1 MLQILLLAVG
11 LAMDAFAVAVTLGL
25 GLRKA
30 DWRGA
35 LVVGAY
41 FGLFQAGMPLVGY
54 FAGTLFADYITAFD
68 TWLVFA
74 LLVILGGKM
83 LLGAY
88 KAEEGTNNAPSLVP
102 RVMIPFALATSIDAL
117 AVGISFAF
125 WQINLFVAVIFIGVV
140 TFVLSAAGVKIGAHF
155 GERYKTKATVVG
167 GLILI
172 GIGVWV
178 LVEGVFL

>member
-1 MLQILLLAVG
+1 MMQILLLAVG

-74 LLVILGGKM
+74 LLVFLGGKM
-83 LLGAY
+83 LVGAF
-88 KAEEGTNNAPSLVP
+88 KAEGEAGGAASLAP

-125 WQINLFVAVIFIGVV
+125 WQVHLVAAVVCIGVV
-140 TFVLSAAGVKIGAHF
+140 TFALSAAGVKIGAHF
-155 GERYKTKATVVG
+155 GERYKTKATIAG
-167 GLILI
+167 GLILV

-178 LVEGVFL
+178 LVEGLFL

>member
-1 MLQILLLAVG
+1 MVQILLLAVG

-41 FGLFQAGMPLVGY
+41 FGLFQAGMPLLGY
-54 FAGTLFADYITAFD
+54 FAGTLFADYIAAFD
-68 TWLVFA
+68 KWLVFA
-74 LLVILGGKM
+74 LLVFLGGKM
-83 LLGAY
+83 LLGAN
-88 KAEEGTNNAPSLVP
+88 KTEEESKGAASLVP

-125 WQINLFVAVIFIGVV
+125 WQINLFVALAFIGVV

-155 GERYKTKATVVG
+155 GERYKTKATIAG

-178 LVEGVFL
+178 LVEGLFL